1 MESWLRFRR
10 LNGRDRRIVLAAAAA
25 LVLIRSS
32 LRLLG
37 FRFSKAALQLT
48 FPASLSKPEAC
59 FDVSAIASLEAA
71 ASRHLFFRPNCLE
84 RSLVLWWLLGRRRIP
99 AKLRIGVKKEGGS
112 FEAHAWV
119 ESGGVVWNDPGAEH
133 RHFIPLSGAFPS
145 LEAESR

>member
-1 MESWLRFRR
+1 MQTWLRFRR
-10 LNGRDRRIVLAAAAA
+10 LSARERRIVLTAAAA
-25 LVLIRSS
+25 LVLLRIS

-37 FRFSKAALQLT
+37 FRLCKGALQLM
-48 FPASLSKPEAC
+48 FPARLSEPKADA
-59 FDVSAIASLEAA
+59 DVSPIARLEAA

-99 AKLRIGVKKEGGS
+99 AELRIGVKKERNS

-119 ESGGVVWNDPGAEH
+119 ESGGVVWNDPDAEH
-133 RHFIPLSGAFPS
+133 RHFVPLSGAFAS

>member
-1 MESWLRFRR
+1 MQTWLRFRR
-10 LNGRDRRIVLAAAAA
+10 LSARERRIVLAAAA
-25 LVLIRSS
+25 VLILTRLS
-32 LRLLG
+32 LRLFG
-37 FRFSKAALQLT
+37 FRFCKAALQLT
-48 FPASLSKPEAC
+48 FPARLSQPEAV
-59 FDVSAIASLEAA
+59 FDASALARLEAA

-99 AKLRIGVKKEGGS
+99 AELRIGVKKERGS

-119 ESGGVVWNDPGAEH
+119 ESAGVVWNDPDAQH